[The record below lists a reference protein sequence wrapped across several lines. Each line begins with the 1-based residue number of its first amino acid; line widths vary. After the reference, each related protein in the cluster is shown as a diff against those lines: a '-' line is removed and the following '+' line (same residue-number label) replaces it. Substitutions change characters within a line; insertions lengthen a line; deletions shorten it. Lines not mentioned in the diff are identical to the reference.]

1 VKRIAAAF
9 ESGKLRGDG
18 YVKNVSKTGLFLR
31 TNQSLPEVGS
41 EVRLSLRDRAGEK
54 VTLRGTVQWTTRQLP
69 PGSKAQP
76 GFGMRIPSDDP
87 AFVEFFEQILF
98 R

>member
-1 VKRIAAAF
+1 
-9 ESGKLRGDG
+9 
-18 YVKNVSKTGLFLR
+18 
-31 TNQSLPEVGS
+31 
-41 EVRLSLRDRAGEK
+41 VR
-54 VTLRGTVQWTTRQLP
+54 WTTRQLP

-76 GFGMRIPSDDP
+76 GFGVRIPSDDP